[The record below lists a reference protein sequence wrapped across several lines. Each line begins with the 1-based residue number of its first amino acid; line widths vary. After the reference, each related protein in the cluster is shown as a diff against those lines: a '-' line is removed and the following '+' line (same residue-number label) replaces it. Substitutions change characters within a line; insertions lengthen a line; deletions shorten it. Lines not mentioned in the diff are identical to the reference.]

1 MPKKDI
7 DKKDMAASI
16 RAAFGRLIEIAK
28 DKSNSSVEANES
40 SGDGNSLNEVS
51 YRAALRDNKTT
62 NARKGSLLA
71 NPDKHLQ
78 AEQNRCSS
86 LKTGFEG
93 LQDLIL
99 EKVRVRKSCYLVEE
113 VQNFDGSIDFFCDCW
128 LGMKGKH
135 CKHQVAI
142 LMKTDILPIDDSV
155 RSRPLG
161 QKRGRGKP
169 RKVPGAL
176 VKSP

>member
-28 DKSNSSVEANES
+28 DKVNSSDEANES

-62 NARKGSLLA
+62 NAGKSSLLV

-78 AEQNRCSS
+78 AE
-86 LKTGFEG
+86 
-93 LQDLIL
+93 
-99 EKVRVRKSCYLVEE
+99 
-113 VQNFDGSIDFFCDCW
+113 
-128 LGMKGKH
+128 
-135 CKHQVAI
+135 
-142 LMKTDILPIDDSV
+142 
-155 RSRPLG
+155 
-161 QKRGRGKP
+161 
-169 RKVPGAL
+169 
-176 VKSP
+176 